1 MARVSVHGHC
11 KMEISEFLSGLCWRA
26 AHASC
31 RPMAAAA
38 AVRRRLLLS
47 LLLKDNVVGFSRSGK
62 ESIFSL
68 RLALELQTVLQNHLR
83 KKKKEKHSE
92 KRQPSFPFPC
102 CKAGVTCTLTTE
114 RKRKKKENT
123 EKVCQQPNSTKGLH
137 HI

>member
-1 MARVSVHGHC
+1 
-11 KMEISEFLSGLCWRA
+11 MEISEFLSGLCWRA

-68 RLALELQTVLQNHLR
+68 RLALELQTVLQNHLG
-83 KKKKEKHSE
+83 KKKKRNIQ
-92 KRQPSFPFPC
+92 KRQPSSPFPC
-102 CKAGVTCTLTTE
+102 CNAGVTCTLTTE
-114 RKRKKKENT
+114 RKKKKKENT
-123 EKVCQQPNSTKGLH
+123 EKVCQQPSSTKGST
-137 HI
+137 IQIT